1 MLRIYPIS
9 IEVTRK
15 LAPVAK
21 RIARFDCDHARQLW
35 RSMKSVVFNL
45 AEGAGSRAGR
55 RRNAY
60 DIALGEARETLAN
73 LQVAEALG
81 YVPRLDDK
89 VLALLHQIIGTLVKI
104 LH

>member
-1 MLRIYPIS
+1 MLRIYPVS
-9 IEVTRK
+9 IEVTRQVAP
-15 LAPVAK
+15 LAERV
-21 RIARFDCDHARQLW
+21 ARFDSDHARQLR
-35 RSMKSVVFNL
+35 RSVKGVVFNL

-73 LQVAEALG
+73 LQVAEALR
-81 YVPRLDDK
+81 YVPKLDPRL
-89 VLALLHQIIGTLVKI
+89 VAQLNQIIGTLVRL

>member
-9 IEVTRK
+9 LELIRQIAPLVERIE
-15 LAPVAK
+15 
-21 RIARFDCDHARQLW
+21 RFDRDQARQLR
-35 RSMKSVVFNL
+35 RSMKSVAYNL
-45 AEGAGSRAGR
+45 AEGSGVRAGR

-73 LQVAEALG
+73 LQIAEAMG
-81 YVPRLDDK
+81 YLPKLD
-89 VLALLHQIIGTLVKI
+89 AGLLNQMDQIIGTLVRM